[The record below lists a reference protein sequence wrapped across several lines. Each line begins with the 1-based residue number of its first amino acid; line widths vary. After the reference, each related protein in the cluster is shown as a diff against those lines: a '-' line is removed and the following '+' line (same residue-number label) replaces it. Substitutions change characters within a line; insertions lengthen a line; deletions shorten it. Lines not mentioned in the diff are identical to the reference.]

1 MVGNIIMNIDKL
13 IIGMPAGSLADPNR
27 GGNLIGL
34 LKHAGYPT
42 KGYESGGPSQFPL
55 QSFIVGWDGRPQE
68 FGSQLAIG
76 EIDIAIAGDDW
87 IRERVLE
94 LKYEYGQD
102 VTLNRVMSLERG
114 HVRIVIIRNPDPRF
128 DGTDAWF
135 KDLLSNKR
143 VVTMVS
149 EMPYLALEWFQTK
162 AQALG
167 FGESH
172 KGFAVQKFKTPAC
185 IDSGIVIYE
194 TWGKT
199 EAKVKQGSVDF
210 GLEIT
215 QSGSAIRNYGLE
227 IAEEVLC
234 SESSIWA
241 SPAVKADPGKLEL
254 ARMLLLN
261 LYGSIFAEN
270 KVILLFNVRKDKV
283 PQVMRYLEEKKLF
296 GDEPTV
302 NEGVNFNEFNIQL
315 DVNSTEKP
323 IAQVRYELLKLGAT
337 NIETIPLD
345 SAIPGLDVIDL

>member
-1 MVGNIIMNIDKL
+1 MNDDKL
-13 IIGMPAGSLADPNR
+13 IVGMPAGSLADPNR

-55 QSFIVGWDGRPQE
+55 HAFMIGWDGRPQE

-94 LKYEYGQD
+94 LKYEYGQE
-102 VTLNRVMSLERG
+102 VALNRVMSLERG
-114 HVRIVIIRNPDPRF
+114 HVRIVIIKNRDDRF
-128 DGTDAWF
+128 DSTDAWL
-135 KDLLSNKR
+135 KALLSSKK

-149 EMPYLALEWFQTK
+149 EMPYLALEWFQRK
-162 AQALG
+162 AQVLG
-167 FGESH
+167 FGDSH
-172 KGFAVQKFKTPAC
+172 GQFAVQKFKTPPRV
-185 IDSGIVIYE
+185 DSGIVIYE

-215 QSGSAIRNYGLE
+215 QTGSAIRNYGLE
-227 IAEEVLC
+227 IAEDVLC

-241 SPAVKADPGKLEL
+241 SPRVRENPVKYEL
-254 ARMLLLN
+254 ARMLLIN

-270 KVILLFNVRKDKV
+270 KVILLFNVRKDHV
-283 PQVMRYLEEKKLF
+283 PQVMRYLDEKKLF
-296 GDEPTV
+296 GDEPTI
-302 NEGVNFNEFNIQL
+302 NEGVNFTEFNIQL
-315 DVNSTEKP
+315 DVNSKDKP

-337 NIETIPLD
+337 SIETIPVD
-345 SAIPGLDVIDL
+345 SAIPSLDVIDL